1 MTQSEMYWKRAAE
14 ERAAAAKTDLPNRQ
28 AMLER
33 SAAVWEEM
41 ARAVED
47 TAERTAVNAAA
58 KAAR

>member
-1 MTQSEMYWKRAAE
+1 MTQSEICWTRAAE
-14 ERAAAAKTDLPNRQ
+14 ERAAAAKASLPNRR

-33 SAAVWEEM
+33 SALVWEEM
-41 ARAVED
+41 ARSVDD